1 MQPPEPSRAG
11 RAAAWEWPAAAEGAA
26 KQLSQKSPI
35 GFDSLG
41 IVLRALTPAL
51 AFNFFLVSAVF
62 LVCVRLSDG
71 PTKGHPSCIADA
83 PGKHI
88 LAF

>member
-1 MQPPEPSRAG
+1 MQPLEPSCAG
-11 RAAAWEWPAAAEGAA
+11 RAVAWERLAAAEGAA

-41 IVLRALTPAL
+41 SILRALTPAL
-51 AFNFFLVSAVF
+51 ACNLFPVSAVF

-71 PTKGHPSCIADA
+71 LTEGHPSCITDA
-83 PGKHI
+83 LGKHV

>member
-1 MQPPEPSRAG
+1 M
-11 RAAAWEWPAAAEGAA
+11 AWEQPAAAEGAA

-35 GFDSLG
+35 GFDSLS
-41 IVLRALTPAL
+41 IILRALTRAL
-51 AFNFFLVSAVF
+51 ASNFFLVSAVS
-62 LVCVRLSDG
+62 LVCVSLSDG
-71 PTKGHPSCIADA
+71 LTKGHPSCIADA